1 MKRIAKSLVT
11 VVLLSSL
18 AVPPSYG
25 LDNSDPYFSEC
36 FRIGDLV
43 KRTDYANFYV
53 NFAQFVGTNSQ
64 KTKKQKLEY
73 KKLLVE
79 QKKLL
84 GSFNTY
90 NSEVSCGPLTV
101 DQWLSIREERLSL
114 IKTAEE
120 YIVKMMQK
128 YQFTEIK
135 CYQKGIMQRVIGIN
149 PVCPKGSKQI

>member
-25 LDNSDPYFSEC
+25 LDYSDPYYSEC

-43 KRTDYANFYV
+43 KRTDYVNFYF
-53 NFAQFVGTNSQ
+53 NFVQFVGTNSQ

-101 DQWLSIREERLSL
+101 SQWLSIREDRLNAL
-114 IKTAEE
+114 KTAEE
-120 YIVKMMQK
+120 YIIKMMSK
-128 YQFTEIK
+128 YPFTTIQCFK
-135 CYQKGIMQRVIGIN
+135 NGVPQDVVGIN
-149 PVCPKGSKQI
+149 PVCPKGFKQI

>member
-1 MKRIAKSLVT
+1 MKRIAKSLIT
-11 VVLLSSL
+11 ALLLSSL
-18 AVPPSYG
+18 TLPPSYG

-36 FRIGDLV
+36 ARIGDLG
-43 KRTDYANFYV
+43 KRTVYANFYV
-53 NFAQFVGTNSQ
+53 DFVQFVGTNSQ

-101 DQWLSIREERLSL
+101 DQWLSIREDRLNAL
-114 IKTAEE
+114 KTAEE
-120 YIVKMMQK
+120 YIIKMMQK
-128 YQFTEIK
+128 YPFTTVQCFK
-135 CYQKGIMQRVIGIN
+135 NGIPQDVRGIN
-149 PVCPKGSKQI
+149 PVCPKGTKQI

>member
-36 FRIGDLV
+36 FRIGDVV
-43 KRTDYANFYV
+43 KRTNYANFNV

-64 KTKKQKLEY
+64 KTKKQKMEY

-90 NSEVSCGPLTV
+90 NSEVSCGTLTV
-101 DQWLSIREERLSL
+101 DQWLSIREDRLNAL
-114 IKTAEE
+114 KAAEE
-120 YIVKMMQK
+120 YITKMMRK
-128 YQFTEIK
+128 YPLTTIQCFK
-135 CYQKGIMQRVIGIN
+135 NGIPQDVNGIN
-149 PVCPKGSKQI
+149 PVCPKGTKQI